1 MMPAMRGSQPLTQVA
16 DTLSA
21 ADPKHLGAGICVL
34 ATLHT
39 WGQKGEEK
47 VSGTNGTSL
56 SRKRLQPRNL
66 RDRGWG
72 KTSGTVHSSM
82 RPVPLIK
89 GVRFDHNLCS
99 CYH

>member
-21 ADPKHLGAGICVL
+21 ADPKHLGARIGVL

-47 VSGTNGTSL
+47 VSERMAL
-56 SRKRLQPRNL
+56 P
-66 RDRGWG
+66 
-72 KTSGTVHSSM
+72 
-82 RPVPLIK
+82 
-89 GVRFDHNLCS
+89 
-99 CYH
+99 